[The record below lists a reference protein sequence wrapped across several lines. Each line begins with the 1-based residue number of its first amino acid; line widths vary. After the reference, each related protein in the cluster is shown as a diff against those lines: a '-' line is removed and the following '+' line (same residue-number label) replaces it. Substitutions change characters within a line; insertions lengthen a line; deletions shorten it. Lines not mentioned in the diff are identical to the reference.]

1 MSFQCVIVT
10 PEHQE
15 MDESASQVILPAHDG
30 QMGIL
35 TDRAPLLVKLGKGV
49 LRVDLAS
56 GSKKYLQIRGGVAQ
70 MKDNKLTVLTE
81 EAKPVG
87 AGEEPAEE
95 K

>member
-1 MSFQCVIVT
+1 MSFRCVIVT

-35 TDRAPLLVKLGKGV
+35 TDRAPLLVKLGKGL
-49 LRVDLAS
+49 LRVDLAA
-56 GSKKYLQIRGGVAQ
+56 GQKRFLQIRGGVAQ

-81 EAKPVG
+81 EAKE
-87 AGEEPAEE
+87 ARASGEVVEPA
-95 K
+95 